1 MIILNWLREL
11 GKRFNMKVLIFGNIL
26 VEGDNFALKLIPGL
40 KSKFEDVEFKEFDPT
55 EDLQAEGRDL
65 LIIDAVVGIDSVREL
80 VLKSEKDFEKVELNG
95 GVGMHD
101 FDLGYELKLRK
112 EMGEIADVKIIGI
125 PMDGDKGGIIT
136 NLKTMLS

>member
-1 MIILNWLREL
+1 
-11 GKRFNMKVLIFGNIL
+11 MKVLIFGNIL
-26 VEGDNFALKLIPGL
+26 VEGDNFALKLIPEL

-101 FDLGYELKLRK
+101 FDLGYNLRLLSNLDLIDGVRIICVPIVVKDKEEVLDQIQLILRK
-112 EMGEIADVKIIGI
+112 WVAQDMQG
-125 PMDGDKGGIIT
+125 
-136 NLKTMLS
+136 S